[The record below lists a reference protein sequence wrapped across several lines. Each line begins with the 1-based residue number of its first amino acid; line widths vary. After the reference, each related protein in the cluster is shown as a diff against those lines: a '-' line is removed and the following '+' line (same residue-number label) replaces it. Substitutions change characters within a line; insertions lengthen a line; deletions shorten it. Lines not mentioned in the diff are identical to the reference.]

1 MRWEDDDAHFTCFKP
16 FPFVAFW
23 FRSLHGKGSWLMLGQ
38 GLWCHW
44 HTWILGTV
52 STPLSLPRP
61 WLPLFLFSLVSL
73 SSQSFPKLKQWKRI
87 CKLERITDTRYIFNA
102 FQKHTRFCCLRL
114 WFCTFSFCPHD
125 PCTLAI
131 KSSRLL
137 FQKISGPK
145 KAEPS

>member
-1 MRWEDDDAHFTCFKP
+1 M
-16 FPFVAFW
+16 
-23 FRSLHGKGSWLMLGQ
+23 ML
-38 GLWCHW
+38 
-44 HTWILGTV
+44 I
-52 STPLSLPRP
+52 
-61 WLPLFLFSLVSL
+61 SLVSNFSL
-73 SSQSFPKLKQWKRI
+73 LLPSDSGACMEKVRGSCWTRVYGVIGILGSWELLVPLAPFSFSSLFSVSSQSFPKLKQWKRI

-137 FQKISGPK
+137 FQKISDPK
-145 KAEPS
+145 KAEPSWLFRART